1 MKANVIF
8 KTSRKFL
15 LEWEDFGV
23 FYTEKEYEVWLNGR
37 YVLTSSRVIQT
48 VSGLTPDTEYRV
60 TLRCGGD
67 ICSEFSVR
75 TDYEF
80 VTLNV
85 RRFGAKG
92 DVFKE

>member
-48 VSGLTPDTEYRV
+48 VSGLTPDTEY
-60 TLRCGGD
+60 LSL
-67 ICSEFSVR
+67 IHI
-75 TDYEF
+75 
-80 VTLNV
+80 
-85 RRFGAKG
+85 
-92 DVFKE
+92 